1 MLAKAYLDLK
11 KKQEQEVNDFPI
23 AWAFSEEQLEEAL
36 KKLGAERS
44 EVCTVLGHGDVVKKT
59 DAKKLIAMLT
69 RHFDEIHE
77 LIKSDKDI
85 AYETFLYEMNNHEYA
100 INWEGDDDVLSCL
113 GLNRDKLRKWD
124 LVDIYNRAVRSHMK
138 YAEELGI
145 I

>member
-1 MLAKAYLDLK
+1 M
-11 KKQEQEVNDFPI
+11 
-23 AWAFSEEQLEEAL
+23 
-36 KKLGAERS
+36 G
-44 EVCTVLGHGDVVKKT
+44 
-59 DAKKLIAMLT
+59 
-69 RHFDEIHE
+69 
-77 LIKSDKDI
+77 
-85 AYETFLYEMNNHEYA
+85 

>member
-1 MLAKAYLDLK
+1 MSDMQKRQYK
-11 KKQEQEVNDFPI
+11 MQEMQ
-23 AWAFSEEQLEEAL
+23 
-36 KKLGAERS
+36 
-44 EVCTVLGHGDVVKKT
+44 
-59 DAKKLIAMLT
+59 
-69 RHFDEIHE
+69 
-77 LIKSDKDI
+77 DI

-113 GLNRDKLRKWD
+113 GMNRDKLRKWD